1 MKSKPYKLRGK
12 LFRYDFDNGVVEYI
26 AKADAETLASEAEW
40 KAKHNGNSLYG
51 IGEDGYMILDS
62 AGLNRENWKN
72 KARRDEYLAEWAA
85 DLDEEAAAMVAYFE
99 KYELPYLI

>member
-40 KAKHNGNSLYG
+40 KASHNGASLYG
-51 IGEDGYMILDS
+51 IGADGYIVLAT
-62 AGLNRENWKN
+62 AGLSRDNWKK
-72 KARRDEYLAEWAA
+72 KACRNEYLAGWAD
-85 DLDEEAAAMVAYFE
+85 DLDEEAAAMAADFMN
-99 KYELPYLI
+99 YEFPHLI